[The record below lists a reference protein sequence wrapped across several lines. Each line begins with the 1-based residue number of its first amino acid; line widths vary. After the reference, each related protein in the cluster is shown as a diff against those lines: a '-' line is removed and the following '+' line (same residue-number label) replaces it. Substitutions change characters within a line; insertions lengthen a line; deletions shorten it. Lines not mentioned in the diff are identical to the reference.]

1 MTTFNIGFVIF
12 ANITQLDFTG
22 PLEVLSR
29 LSTPASIATPTEF
42 PQSKTHIVA
51 KTALPV
57 PSDRGHPFLPTCTF
71 DDCPSLD
78 LICVP
83 GGPGV
88 VEAIADVE
96 TIDFVRRQ
104 ASSAKYVTSVC
115 VGAFVLGAAGLLKGR
130 RATTHWAYSDLL
142 PIVGAKHEKGRI
154 VQDGNVYTAAGV
166 SSGIDFAFRVVA
178 EIAGAEVA
186 KAIQLAIEYD
196 PEPPFNSGHPGKA
209 SEATKALMIQRN
221 EKARGR
227 IREEIERLGTV

>member
-57 PSDRGHPFLPTCTF
+57 LSDRGHPFLPTCTF

-83 GGPGV
+83 SGPGV
-88 VEAIADVE
+88 VEAIADVG

-142 PIVGAKHEKGRI
+142 PIGRYERRSETRRHG
-154 VQDGNVYTAAGV
+154 DRAWPETAGRAAQRGG
-166 SSGIDFAFRVVA
+166 SKDRPSRSGRRFDRDRAR
-178 EIAGAEVA
+178 
-186 KAIQLAIEYD
+186 
-196 PEPPFNSGHPGKA
+196 SGCCG
-209 SEATKALMIQRN
+209 
-221 EKARGR
+221 
-227 IREEIERLGTV
+227 